1 MVQPLPTLREYCNI
15 VAQSLTSVI
24 LEREM
29 PLGDPTV
36 EKLIDDLQQEF
47 IDNYANIGMPYGEQ
61 EQDLVRYL
69 LDNITI
75 SVEEEE

>member
-1 MVQPLPTLREYCNI
+1 MQALPSLREYCI
-15 VAQSLTSVI
+15 VVAQSITSTI
-24 LEREM
+24 LEQEM

-47 IDNYANIGMPYGEQ
+47 IDNYASIGMPYGEQ

-69 LDNITI
+69 LNNITI
-75 SVEEEE
+75 SVEE